1 LFPSPS
7 SFNTH
12 RLNAGKHIS
21 FGHGI
26 HFCLGARLARL
37 EGQIAIESLTERV
50 PGLRLVAGQELR
62 YSPNITFRGPRELY
76 VEWGG

>member
-1 LFPSPS
+1 M
-7 SFNTH
+7 H
-12 RLNAGKHIS
+12 RHNAGKHIS

-37 EGQIAIESLTERV
+37 EGQIAIQSLTESI

-62 YSPNITFRGPRELY
+62 YSPNMTFRGPRELH
-76 VEWGG
+76 VEWDG